1 MSKGRDIMVGDAFES
16 NSPKG
21 KRRFGEAQGEPQ
33 LGMEVGRLGITVRS
47 AGKKAEG
54 DCKILR
60 V

>member
-1 MSKGRDIMVGDAFES
+1 MVGVAFES

-33 LGMEVGRLGITVRS
+33 LGMEVVRLGIIVRS

-54 DCKILR
+54 DCKMLR
-60 V
+60 VSCNDWDT